1 MLSMWPSTLQCIICR
16 VYIDHDQEPLNSNDD
31 LSDEDSAE
39 IFDVDN
45 VVVCQFDKVRPTI
58 SGASKCT
65 SHIAMI
71 LSRLDQPQQKQV
83 EVPPERRHHESQGKG
98 LHFLQVNRRG

>member
-1 MLSMWPSTLQCIICR
+1 MYNTVCR

-58 SGASKCT
+58 TA
-65 SHIAMI
+65 
-71 LSRLDQPQQKQV
+71 
-83 EVPPERRHHESQGKG
+83 
-98 LHFLQVNRRG
+98 LQEPVTCVVHVYLTLP